1 MANTISKHAASSL
14 CCLALAGCVSVETAH
29 QNFLNINGGMVG
41 KNAHA
46 REVQGTRNPE
56 TRFQTIRLANGNIE
70 EGYRLSAGACRYYFE
85 IEPLGRKIVSW
96 RYEGSQDACA
106 VWP

>member
-1 MANTISKHAASSL
+1 MASAKPSRATAVLS
-14 CCLALAGCVSVETAH
+14 CMALAACASVESAH

-41 KNAHA
+41 KNADA

-56 TRFQTIRLANGNIE
+56 TRFQVIRLANGNIE
-70 EGYRLSAGACRYYFE
+70 EGYRLSRGACRYYFE
-85 IEPLGRKIVSW
+85 IEESSRKIVGW
-96 RYEGSQDACA
+96 RYEGSKDACA